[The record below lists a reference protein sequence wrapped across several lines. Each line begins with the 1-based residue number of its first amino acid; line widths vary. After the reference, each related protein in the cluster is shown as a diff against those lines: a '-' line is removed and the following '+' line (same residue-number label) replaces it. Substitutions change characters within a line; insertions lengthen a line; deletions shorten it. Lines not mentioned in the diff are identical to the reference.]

1 MNSVARFHWTQASFA
16 PIIQCQTD
24 EKETAMN
31 AQSSLKIHASAQA
44 AAMGGC
50 WKLASG
56 HAMTLQPRL
65 AGVLR
70 INAGHVW
77 ATLDGPHSGP
87 ANDWGD
93 LFLVEGQRLNLLPGQ
108 RVVVEPRGDAANRPA
123 YLEWEPTFIVPNA
136 SSASA
141 SRWQSTVVQP
151 ARDLVASL
159 ELVAQATVRLATGL
173 LGYTEFVVAG
183 QGRVLPALES
193 NQP

>member
-1 MNSVARFHWTQASFA
+1 MNSVARFHWTQASLG

-31 AQSSLKIHASAQA
+31 SQSALKLQASASA
-44 AAMGGC
+44 AALGCC

-56 HAMTLQPRL
+56 HAMTLQPRQG
-65 AGVLR
+65 GVLR

-93 LFLVEGQRLNLLPGQ
+93 LFLTEGQRLSLLPGQ

-123 YLEWEPTFIVPNA
+123 YFEWEPTSNVQNP
-136 SSASA
+136 SSVNA
-141 SRWQSTVVQP
+141 SRWQATVVQP

-159 ELVAQATVRLATGL
+159 VLAVQATSRLAAGL

-183 QGRVLPALES
+183 RGRVLPGLES

>member
-1 MNSVARFHWTQASFA
+1 MNSVARFHWTAA
-16 PIIQCQTD
+16 PVGPIIQCQTD
-24 EKETAMN
+24 EKETVMN
-31 AQSSLKIHASAQA
+31 SQSALKLNASATA
-44 AAMGGC
+44 AALGGC

-56 HAMTLQPRL
+56 HAMTLEPRQG
-65 AGVLR
+65 GVLR
-70 INAGHVW
+70 INAGQVW

-93 LFLVEGQRLNLLPGQ
+93 LFLTEGQRLSLLPGQ

-123 YLEWEPTFIVPNA
+123 YFEWEPTSTVLDM
-136 SSASA
+136 SSANA
-141 SRWQSTVVQP
+141 SRWQVAVVQP

-159 ELVAQATVRLATGL
+159 VLVAQATARLTAGL

-183 QGRVLPALES
+183 RGKVLPGLES